1 MDAEKQ
7 SELNDLKFHWDEVY
21 EIAYD
26 EKTRTWSARFDGED
40 YWLVGRTGDELRQ
53 AIRLDYQDRRREEM
67 MLLARLQER
76 SST

>member
-40 YWLVGRTGDELRQ
+40 YWLVGRTGGELRQ
-53 AIRLDYQDRRREEM
+53 AIRLDYQDRRREEI